1 MTMTLLRL
9 MMKIRTRPRNIP
21 KNVFSLPSEEAVEIV
36 PLNYFKG
43 FSLDNIINL
52 FVKPKNLYSV
62 QQTGSS
68 INPSKSELEQ
78 FFGIQMFMSII
89 SLLIYYMC
97 WTVDTKYLHIVH
109 QPYYV
114 HQSLQKIV
122 SIYSLQWQLRKKQ

>member
-78 FFGIQMFMSII
+78 FFGIQMFMSIL
-89 SLLIYYMC
+89 SLLVYYMC

-122 SIYSLQWQLRKKQ
+122 SIYSLQ

>member
-9 MMKIRTRPRNIP
+9 MMKKRTRPRNIP
-21 KNVFSLPSEEAVEIV
+21 KKVFSLPSEEAVEIV
-36 PLNYFKG
+36 SLNYFKD

-52 FVKPKNLYSV
+52 FVKPTNLYSV

-68 INPSKSELEQ
+68 INPSKSELVQ
-78 FFGIQMFMSII
+78 FFRIQMFMSII

-122 SIYSLQWQLRKKQ
+122 SIYSLQ